1 MILIIPT
8 ITISIELPGGRNME
22 NDINI
27 ECIKGNEKSYEKL
40 ITAYEG
46 KIYNMCCYMLK
57 NKEDA
62 MDASQEV
69 CIKIFKY
76 IKKFKGDSKLSTW
89 IYRITY
95 NTCID
100 FIKKSRND
108 VSIDDVI
115 ALDSHKDSSVEN
127 IIESREMKLEIKRCI
142 KKLSED
148 FKAIIILRDIEGLT
162 YNEISEILNIEVGTV
177 KSRLNR
183 AREALRNELIKSGV
197 VRR

>member
-1 MILIIPT
+1 MEEKEFIAKC
-8 ITISIELPGGRNME
+8 IE
-22 NDINI
+22 
-27 ECIKGNEKSYEKL
+27 GNEKSFEQLISTYES
-40 ITAYEG
+40 

-62 MDASQEV
+62 MDAAQEV
-69 CIKIFKY
+69 CIKIYKY
-76 IKKFKGDSKLSTW
+76 IQKFKGDSKISTW

-95 NTCID
+95 NTCVD
-100 FIKKSRND
+100 FIKKRRND
-108 VSIDDVI
+108 VSYDEVID
-115 ALDSHKDSSVEN
+115 LDSHRESKVEN

-142 KKLSED
+142 MKLSED
-148 FKAIIILRDIEGLT
+148 FKSIIVLRDIEGLT
-162 YNEISEILNIEVGTV
+162 YVEISEILNIEVGTV